1 MSKSEHFVSKENW
14 QHLIMKPGPSNLAL
28 PTTQKF
34 RQTSNG
40 RTMKQTWTC
49 GVCRKELSSKRSY
62 TEHMNIHNKSR
73 PFQCEHCVYAAASQM
88 TLHRHKLRNHTP
100 KAEWGYRC
108 PYCDDAY
115 MEPAGYQ
122 QHVQQRHPGLSAT
135 YGCPFRICKFT
146 SKSQRHFR
154 EHLVKHDRSDKIEEG
169 VDPCALSNQ
178 QLVRYMVLDEM
189 GIGFQRGYT
198 SYSSSSGASSKP
210 PTVTIRA
217 RTNVTIAPKIQ
228 GVVTSSQPPP
238 VVICRNDEPKIVWH
252 LEKMCNKKED
262 ISRGNPVSIPPQRLL
277 THHPPP
283 PQSTRYYVSSHA
295 TSSSVTSLH
304 NTSTSSLMTSS
315 TTYVEPLP
323 QTYSEINPEF
333 ECEAD
338 EDDDY
343 LMEAGEAGEA
353 EAEEEEEEAEN
364 DVIEGEYEDDG
375 PPVLES
381 FGNVSIQQ
389 PIQHLI
395 MMEEQWSED
404 EVASSPTADGSV
416 FPNGLIDEELD

>member
-1 MSKSEHFVSKENW
+1 MSKSEHFVSKVSRNLGISVNNPEIQENW

-73 PFQCEHCVYAAASQM
+73 PFQSSQM

-189 GIGFQRGYT
+189 EKVAENRKTHEFFEVNVISSVIFFVNFDKIALKNYFCYIFSKIGIGFQRGYT

-262 ISRGNPVSIPPQRLL
+262 ISRGKKLGKNWFFF
-277 THHPPP
+277 H
-283 PQSTRYYVSSHA
+283 
-295 TSSSVTSLH
+295 
-304 NTSTSSLMTSS
+304 
-315 TTYVEPLP
+315 VE
-323 QTYSEINPEF
+323 
-333 ECEAD
+333 
-338 EDDDY
+338 
-343 LMEAGEAGEA
+343 
-353 EAEEEEEEAEN
+353 
-364 DVIEGEYEDDG
+364 
-375 PPVLES
+375 
-381 FGNVSIQQ
+381 
-389 PIQHLI
+389 
-395 MMEEQWSED
+395 
-404 EVASSPTADGSV
+404 
-416 FPNGLIDEELD
+416 IDEKSENWKFLRKFLEFSCFCLKKKKKKFSFLSDKI